1 MSLIIR
7 GGSFVNADQDFTTD
21 FFCEDVV
28 IHINSPIYTPYYR
41 AIQKR
46 SAATA
51 TAPFAVER

>member
-7 GGSFVNADQDFTTD
+7 GGSFVNADQDFTAD

-28 IHINSPIYTPYYR
+28 IHINIPIDAPYYR

-51 TAPFAVER
+51 PFAVER

>member
-7 GGSFVNADQDFTTD
+7 GETVFNADQDFTTD

-28 IHINSPIYTPYYR
+28 IHTNRPIYAPYYC

-46 SAATA
+46 SAT
-51 TAPFAVER
+51 TPFAVER

>member
-7 GGSFVNADQDFTTD
+7 GGSFVNADQDFTAD

-28 IHINSPIYTPYYR
+28 IHINRPIYAPCYR

-46 SAATA
+46 SAAN
-51 TAPFAVER
+51 APFAVER